1 MKENVLYYNTN
12 LPINSTKDL
21 FINKIPPLKMFVLL
35 PLLSIIKIRYII
47 INSIHKSL
55 PTIISNIKVI
65 VLLFNATKRFLV
77 IFNLFPV
84 ELLRQIF

>member
-21 FINKIPPLKMFVLL
+21 FVNKIPPLKIVGSIAT
-35 PLLSIIKIRYII
+35 LSIKKIRNII

-55 PTIISNIKVI
+55 PQ
-65 VLLFNATKRFLV
+65 LFL
-77 IFNLFPV
+77 I
-84 ELLRQIF
+84 